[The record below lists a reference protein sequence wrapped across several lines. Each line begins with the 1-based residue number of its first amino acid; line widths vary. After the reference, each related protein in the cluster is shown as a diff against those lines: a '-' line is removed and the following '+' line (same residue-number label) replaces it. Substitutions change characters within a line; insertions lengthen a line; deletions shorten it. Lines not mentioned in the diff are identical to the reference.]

1 MRPGK
6 GSPWAR
12 QEVRPLRL
20 DDIAERL
27 GDRMDAIRASL
38 DGQEDVAVVDA
49 RDTRGDADALLV
61 ATRRG
66 ILVTYPW
73 SGAPGTMLMPPGWVA
88 WGDVRASTV
97 QTIASVGVTSQ
108 TSTSTSTS
116 TAGPAGARHSCTI
129 LLRGVELTASGDGD
143 EGRRAVDAFHD
154 EVVRRGTPWHYP
166 S

>member
-1 MRPGK
+1 M
-6 GSPWAR
+6 
-12 QEVRPLRL
+12 RL
-20 DDIAERL
+20 DDMAARL
-27 GDRMDAIRASL
+27 GDRVDAIRSSL

-49 RDTRGDADALLV
+49 RDATAGADALLV

-73 SGAPGTMLMPPGWVA
+73 SGAPTTMPMPPGWVA

-97 QTIASVGVTSQ
+97 QTVVPSSVTSSTSGSTATQ
-108 TSTSTSTS
+108 TAVSATST
-116 TAGPAGARHSCTI
+116 ARHSCTI
-129 LLRGVELTASGDGD
+129 LLRGVELTAQGEGD

>member
-1 MRPGK
+1 M
-6 GSPWAR
+6 
-12 QEVRPLRL
+12 RL
-20 DDIAERL
+20 DDLAARL
-27 GDRMDAIRASL
+27 GDRIDDIRSSL

-49 RDTRGDADALLV
+49 GDARGGSDALLV

-73 SGAPGTMLMPPGWVA
+73 SGVPGTATTLMPAGWVA

-97 QTIASVGVTSQ
+97 QTVAAVGAVGATSP
-108 TSTSTSTS
+108 TSGS
-116 TAGPAGARHSCTI
+116 TAIRTATSASAGARHSCTI
-129 LLRGVELTASGDGD
+129 LLRGVAMTALGDGD

>member
-20 DDIAERL
+20 EDIAARL
-27 GDRMDAIRASL
+27 GDQIDAIRSSL

-49 RDTRGDADALLV
+49 RDIYGGTDALLV
-61 ATRRG
+61 ATRKG

-73 SGAPGTMLMPPGWVA
+73 SGAPATVQMPPGWVA

-97 QTIASVGVTSQ
+97 QTEL
-108 TSTSTSTS
+108 STS
-116 TAGPAGARHSCTI
+116 ARHSCTI
-129 LLRGVELTASGDGD
+129 RLRGVDLTAQGDGD

>member
-1 MRPGK
+1 MRLEDF
-6 GSPWAR
+6 SA
-12 QEVRPLRL
+12 
-20 DDIAERL
+20 RL
-27 GDRMDAIRASL
+27 GDRMEEIRSSL

-49 RDTRGDADALLV
+49 RDPRGGADALLV

-73 SGAPGTMLMPPGWVA
+73 LSVPETAATLMPPGWVA

-97 QTIASVGVTSQ
+97 QTVASVGMATTTSG
-108 TSTSTSTS
+108 S
-116 TAGPAGARHSCTI
+116 TATVASGPAAARHSCTI
-129 LLRGVELTASGDGD
+129 LLRGVELTAQGDGD

>member
-1 MRPGK
+1 M
-6 GSPWAR
+6 
-12 QEVRPLRL
+12 RL
-20 DDIAERL
+20 DDLAARL
-27 GDRMDAIRASL
+27 GDQMDAIRSSL

-49 RDTRGDADALLV
+49 RDTRGGTDALLV

-73 SGAPGTMLMPPGWVA
+73 SGVPATMLMPPGWVA

-97 QTIASVGVTSQ
+97 QTVAPVGVTSQ
-108 TSTSTSTS
+108 ASGTTATRTA

-129 LLRGVELTASGDGD
+129 LLRGVALTAEGDGD
-143 EGRRAVDAFHD
+143 DGRRAVDAFHD